1 MIKPLIISVN
11 FILHYDNVESYTKYE
26 PLTTS
31 SLVTNSDYFNIND
44 TIQDIFIT
52 NSEERNK

>member
-11 FILHYDNVESYTKYE
+11 FILNYENVESYTKYE

-44 TIQDIFIT
+44 TIQDIFII